1 MNAIGVTT
9 KNKLVEVQRLEL
21 VAEHIGGTGPKTMAA
36 INKARGGVLFI
47 DEAYRLSSVSGKDYG
62 REAIETLM
70 AQMTD
75 SSCTVMI
82 FAGYDTEMVQ
92 FLNVNSGLARRLK
105 HHFTFDDFSAIELA
119 EITVK
124 KLNAEGKRYPSN
136 AHGQIV
142 SCFSKLASDV
152 TKSHNAALC
161 ADFLDLVQTG
171 QELRLWGNFSKCD
184 KKDLR
189 KYVESD
195 FEYGISKFEERFVV
209 FRDPKY
215 KDVGVIV
222 GQPSMALTMEKDTMT
237 EYEIIVPKVV
247 MTIPGNAQP
256 VFSTPSASS

>member
-1 MNAIGVTT
+1 MTRRI
-9 KNKLVEVQRLEL
+9 
-21 VAEHIGGTGPKTMAA
+21 VA
-36 INKARGGVLFI
+36 F
-47 DEAYRLSSVSGKDYG
+47 VSGKEYG

-75 SSCTVMI
+75 SLCLVMI
-82 FAGYDTEMVQ
+82 FVGYDIEMVQ
-92 FLNVNSGLARRLK
+92 FLNINSGLTRRLK
-105 HHFTFDDFSAIELA
+105 YHFSAIELA

-152 TKSHNAALC
+152 TESHNAALC

-215 KDVGVIV
+215 KDVGVMV
-222 GQPSMALTMEKDTMT
+222 GQASMALTMEKDCLLYT
-237 EYEIIVPKVV
+237 
-247 MTIPGNAQP
+247 
-256 VFSTPSASS
+256 SPSPRDKRQSRMPSSA